1 MRETSTEAFNRTFG
15 DYGIKDAGLPIFQA
29 GADWERDEIEAM
41 IKKSMERNQHSVAFK
56 TLAQRILDR
65 IKKRRRD
72 ERQRREEPRACD

>member
-1 MRETSTEAFNRTFG
+1 MRETSEEAFGKTFG
-15 DYGIKDAGLPIFQA
+15 EFGINDAGLPIFQA

-56 TLAQRILDR
+56 TLAQRILNN
-65 IKKRRRD
+65 IQKRRRD